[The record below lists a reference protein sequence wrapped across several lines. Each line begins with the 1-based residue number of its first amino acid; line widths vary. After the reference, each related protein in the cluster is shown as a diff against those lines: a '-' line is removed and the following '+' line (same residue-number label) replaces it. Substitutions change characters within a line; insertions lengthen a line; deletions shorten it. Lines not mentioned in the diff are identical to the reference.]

1 MSVTDA
7 LPPPPSWFLLC
18 RSDQLRRGQVRSV
31 EFLSRPMAVFRG
43 ESGQVYALSAH
54 CSHLGTH
61 LGQGKVTGDRLKCP
75 LHHWEYDGQ
84 GVCRHIPASAVI
96 PEHACQASFPVLE
109 RYGMVWLFNG
119 LEPTFAP
126 PSFPRL
132 KGAPLRALCGKPVPL
147 ACAWEAVFGNAF
159 DLQHLE
165 RVHGRK
171 LKGPTSLSR
180 PEPHRL
186 EFRYISRVTDNTP
199 PDRVMRWLSKDH
211 IDVSINCWGG
221 SLLTVESDLGRVR
234 SALLLGIMPTEQGC
248 EVLPVFFAR
257 EGPGA
262 ALRTRIARWLFYGFL
277 RRDIQILQG
286 MRFRPRL
293 LLPYDEALGTYLDFV
308 REQCGVKQE
317 RASLKVI

>member
-1 MSVTDA
+1 
-7 LPPPPSWFLLC
+7 
-18 RSDQLRRGQVRSV
+18 
-31 EFLSRPMAVFRG
+31 MAVFRG
-43 ESGQVYALSAH
+43 ESGRVHALSAY

-61 LGQGKVTGDRLKCP
+61 LGQGKVVGDHLQCP

-84 GVCRHIPASAVI
+84 GVCRVIPASPVI
-96 PEHACQASFPVLE
+96 PEQACQASYPTLE

-119 LEPTFAP
+119 LEPTFEP
-126 PSFPRL
+126 PDFPRMQ
-132 KGAPLRALCGKPVPL
+132 GAPLRALCGKPVPL

-171 LKGPTSLSR
+171 LKGPTTLTR

-186 EFRYISRVTDNTP
+186 EFRYVSRVTGHTAT
-199 PDRVMRWLSKDH
+199 DRVMRWLSRDN
-211 IDVSINCWGG
+211 IDVVINCWGG

-234 SALLLGIMPTEQGC
+234 SALLLGIMPTAAGC

-262 ALRTRIARWLFYGFL
+262 DFRARIARCLFYGFL
-277 RRDIQILQG
+277 RRDIQILHA

-308 REQCGVKQE
+308 RERSALAEPKTRKDPESARMAG
-317 RASLKVI
+317 RIP